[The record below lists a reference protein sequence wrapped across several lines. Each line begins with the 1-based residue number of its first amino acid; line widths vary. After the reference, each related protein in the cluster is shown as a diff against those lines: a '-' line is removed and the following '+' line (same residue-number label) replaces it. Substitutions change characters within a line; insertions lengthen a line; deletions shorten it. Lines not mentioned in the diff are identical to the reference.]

1 MNLLVIIFALITIL
15 SAVAAFNSIK
25 EKNILALVLGLA
37 SAGII
42 GWFTIMTVIFQGYPP
57 NTLIKE

>member
-25 EKNILALVLGLA
+25 EKNILALVMGLA
-37 SAGII
+37 TAGII

-57 NTLIKE
+57 TL

>member
-25 EKNILALVLGLA
+25 EKNILALVMGLA
-37 SAGII
+37 TAGII
-42 GWFTIMTVIFQGYPP
+42 GWFTIMTVIFQGYPL
-57 NTLIKE
+57 TL

>member
-25 EKNILALVLGLA
+25 EKNILALVMGLA
-37 SAGII
+37 TAGII
-42 GWFTIMTVIFQGYPP
+42 GLLTIMTGIFQGYPP
-57 NTLIKE
+57 TL